1 MKAVESVKTPDQ
13 LHAIEH
19 LLSAKHGRIY
29 ADVWR
34 LGLNT
39 ALRIT
44 DLLNIRYSNIDT
56 GKRLYTLKEGKTGKA
71 RTITLNQTAL
81 AIVER
86 RRSENPD
93 DEFLFQSHSPKLKRG
108 VVQPVSR
115 VSVSRR
121 FKAVGDELKLS
132 VNTHSMRKSRGYAM
146 FAAGKPIEYVSKVL
160 NHSSTGVTMRY
171 IGIEAEDIARSY
183 DEFEL

>member
-13 LHAIEH
+13 IATIEQ
-19 LLSAKHGRIY
+19 LLTAKHGQLY

-34 LGLNT
+34 FGLNT

-44 DLLNIRYSNIDT
+44 DLLNIRYGDIDSA
-56 GKRLYTLKEGKTGKA
+56 KRLYTLREGKTGKA

-81 AIVER
+81 AIIER
-86 RRSENPD
+86 RRADNPV

-108 VVQPVSR
+108 VTQPVSR
-115 VSVSRR
+115 VSVSRV
-121 FKAVGDELKLS
+121 FKKVGDELGLS
-132 VNTHSMRKSRGYAM
+132 VNTHSMRKSRGYFM
-146 FAAGKPIEYVSKVL
+146 FASGKPIEYVSKVL